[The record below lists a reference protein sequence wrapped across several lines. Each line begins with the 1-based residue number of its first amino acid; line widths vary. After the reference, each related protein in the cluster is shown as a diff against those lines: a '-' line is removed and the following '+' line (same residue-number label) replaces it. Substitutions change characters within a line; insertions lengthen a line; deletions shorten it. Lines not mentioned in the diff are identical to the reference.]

1 MQVER
6 EWLRWV
12 VFGRQSSRRFTQES
26 PILPDVWMVGGVQY
40 CRNPK
45 RRIDF
50 LLTPHRDHSAGALGT
65 ALQRRLTAT
74 TDEPRPVQDE
84 GGNDLLITRAVWTL
98 AVSQVSVAV
107 SLTLEELI
115 TTALPLAPWWKRNL
129 KSIREL
135 LEGKSEGNDEVRWMY
150 QIVGTLVLCG
160 RAPADERERLPHN
173 LWFGDDRSDAS
184 RDDEDPLLSD
194 PGEAVPRA
202 TNADYDRFRAIVTDH
217 EGQREE
223 FKRLARR
230 ALQLASDGAAPMTSD
245 TIQGVEPARP
255 LDAAAPAMLWNV
267 GLNRRARS
275 AIHRSIPATKADAAR
290 RLFNVRCQDLTW
302 AVVDTGIDARHPGF
316 FDLSRPHSNWPL
328 QEIVPA
334 DSRVKASYD
343 FTRLRK
349 LITLDSHP
357 STGPSRLDQG
367 VDLEEADRR
376 FKEMRLRLR
385 SGRALDWTQIEPLL
399 RIRHEPDLYRPPD
412 HDHGTHVAGILG
424 ACEVDPKD
432 GEGMCPDI
440 SLYDLRVLDGR
451 GRGDEFSIIAAL
463 QFIRHLNAVAD
474 KPVIHGVNLSLSLLH
489 DVENFACGR
498 TPICEECER
507 LVATGVVVVAAAG
520 NRGFERVLTG
530 AGELDAYRAISIT
543 DPGNADGVITVGATH
558 RFEPHTY
565 GVSYFSSR
573 GPTGDGRIK
582 PDVLAPGERI
592 YSTLIGNGYGA
603 KDGTSMAAPHVSG
616 VAAMLM
622 ARHREFLGQPA
633 QIKRILMKTATDL
646 GRERYFQGAGMI
658 DALRALQ
665 YV

>member
-357 STGPSRLDQG
+357 STGPSRLDQERG
-367 VDLEEADRR
+367 SGGGGPPFQGDAAAPAVGTRARLDTDRAAA
-376 FKEMRLRLR
+376 
-385 SGRALDWTQIEPLL
+385 RA
-399 RIRHEPDLYRPPD
+399 IRHEPDLLPAARSRPRHPRRR
-412 HDHGTHVAGILG
+412 HPRRVRGRPEGRAK
-424 ACEVDPKD
+424 ACAPT
-432 GEGMCPDI
+432 
-440 SLYDLRVLDGR
+440 SALYDLRVLDGR
-451 GRGDEFSIIAAL
+451 RPGR
-463 QFIRHLNAVAD
+463 
-474 KPVIHGVNLSLSLLH
+474 
-489 DVENFACGR
+489 
-498 TPICEECER
+498 
-507 LVATGVVVVAAAG
+507 
-520 NRGFERVLTG
+520 RVLDHRG
-530 AGELDAYRAISIT
+530 AAVHPPPQR
-543 DPGNADGVITVGATH
+543 
-558 RFEPHTY
+558 RRR
-565 GVSYFSSR
+565 SSR
-573 GPTGDGRIK
+573 
-582 PDVLAPGERI
+582 
-592 YSTLIGNGYGA
+592 
-603 KDGTSMAAPHVSG
+603 
-616 VAAMLM
+616 
-622 ARHREFLGQPA
+622 
-633 QIKRILMKTATDL
+633 
-646 GRERYFQGAGMI
+646 
-658 DALRALQ
+658 
-665 YV
+665 